1 MKRRKGGAVSSFV
14 ALVILAIIFLTVL
27 QHIIPIAITGTG
39 ASSANSSGSSPT
51 RGSCTAEQ
59 VIGGAAQ
66 ASPRMESVPNALMAS
81 YVVYLPVNIPSRADG
96 ELLNDSWW
104 REVFASSGQ
113 SFADMPQGL
122 YWGFLNDSRSMQDW
136 VDQNMPDRP
145 SWAAFGVMSGVQKQ
159 LAAVKS
165 NATASRNSTVAK
177 DSVRDFVTSL
187 SGKALAGADFL
198 TAGSL

>member
-1 MKRRKGGAVSSFV
+1 MRRRKGSAVASFV
-14 ALVILAIIFLTVL
+14 TLIIFSIIFLTVL
-27 QHIIPIAITGTG
+27 QHIFPLFISDTGT
-39 ASSANSSGSSPT
+39 SSADSSGTKPK

-59 VIGGAAQ
+59 VVGGAAP
-66 ASPRMESVPNALMAS
+66 AAPNVALAHDALTVSS
-81 YVVYLPVNIPSRADG
+81 YVVNLPVSTPSRADG

-122 YWGFLNDSRSMQDW
+122 YWGFLNDTQSMQDW

-145 SWAAFGVMSGVQKQ
+145 SWAALGVMSGVQEQ

-165 NATASRNSTVAK
+165 NATASRNSTLAK
-177 DSVRDFVTSL
+177 D
-187 SGKALAGADFL
+187 
-198 TAGSL
+198 